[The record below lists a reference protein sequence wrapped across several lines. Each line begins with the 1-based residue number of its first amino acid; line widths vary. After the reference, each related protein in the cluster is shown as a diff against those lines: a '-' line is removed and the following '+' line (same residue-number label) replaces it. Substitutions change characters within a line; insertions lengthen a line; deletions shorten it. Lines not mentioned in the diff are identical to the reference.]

1 MAESCGRHEQP
12 PDLTATA
19 RARRFGGALAAAL
32 AVLMLEC
39 GGGSDNR
46 DSGLSSGGSSQSE
59 STGGASGETGGAA
72 TGGSTSDPFAA
83 AQKCT
88 SGNDWSSGEGP
99 TMRPGEAC
107 ISCHSASGGP
117 RLAVAGTVYPT
128 AHEPDD
134 CDGAGDTGAVV
145 VIVDVNGQEH
155 ALPVNQAGNFTL
167 SGTLALPYNAS
178 VVVGAAERS
187 MGSSQS
193 TGDCNGCHTQSGSN
207 GAPGRIVLPM

>member
-134 CDGAGDTGAVV
+134 CDGA
-145 VIVDVNGQEH
+145 
-155 ALPVNQAGNFTL
+155 
-167 SGTLALPYNAS
+167 
-178 VVVGAAERS
+178 
-187 MGSSQS
+187 
-193 TGDCNGCHTQSGSN
+193 
-207 GAPGRIVLPM
+207 